1 MSVFLLLLAC
11 RYCSVLYV
19 NVELSVRR
27 IIFDVF
33 QANLV
38 GLISDLLSLT
48 NLGISVSLYIASMI
62 GAVKL
67 TI

>member
-1 MSVFLLLLAC
+1 M
-11 RYCSVLYV
+11 LYV

>member
-1 MSVFLLLLAC
+1 M
-11 RYCSVLYV
+11 LYV
-19 NVELSVRR
+19 NVELSVRQ
-27 IIFDVF
+27 IIVVVF